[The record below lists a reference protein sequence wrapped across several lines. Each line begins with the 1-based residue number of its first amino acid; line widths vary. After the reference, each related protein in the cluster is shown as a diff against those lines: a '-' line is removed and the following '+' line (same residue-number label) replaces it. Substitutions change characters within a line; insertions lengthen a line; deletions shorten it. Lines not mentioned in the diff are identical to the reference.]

1 MYFNNDG
8 RECVINNNL
17 FKSIYVKPQ
26 AKVSDLKF
34 QILDIS
40 CTAAELRDAAQK
52 RREALAPVNRNS
64 KPQNLPNSI
73 SFTDGGRKLN
83 VVFKSENQ
91 NINQNITSRLQ
102 EKIQSRNR
110 RPLVRTRSNIE
121 PVRKPEPVSKSEPVK
136 KLEPVKPTTSTSVP
150 VHSRYLYTKQYKL

>member
-1 MYFNNDG
+1 MTEFSP
-8 RECVINNNL
+8 EE
-17 FKSIYVKPQ
+17 
-26 AKVSDLKF
+26 AKVPDLKIK
-34 QILDIS
+34 ILDIS

-83 VVFKSENQ
+83 VVVKSENQ

-121 PVRKPEPVSKSEPVK
+121 PVRKAEPVSKSEPVK
-136 KLEPVKPTTSTSVP
+136 KLEPIKKSEPVKPSTSASVP
-150 VHSRYLYTKQYKL
+150 VHSRYLYTKQ